1 MEPRDFFILGKSS
14 SGKDTIFQK
23 IKENNELDLK
33 TVVGYTTRPMRENE
47 VDGEEYFFVDRDR
60 LEELKNEDK
69 VIESRDYNTVH
80 GIWSY
85 FTVDDGQIDLDQDNY
100 LYIGTLESYEQVRNF
115 YGEDKVIPIYIE
127 VEQGE
132 RLRRA
137 VLREIEQSEP
147 KYEELCRRF
156 LADEQDFREEE
167 INRLGIEKKYMN
179 EDLDTCVDEIVKDIM
194 ENKES

>member
-1 MEPRDFFILGKSS
+1 MGKIFFILGKSS

-23 IKENNELDLK
+23 IKENNELGLK

-60 LEELKNEDK
+60 LEELKNDDK

-85 FTVDDGQIDLDQDNY
+85 FTVDDGQIDLDQDDY

-115 YGEDKVIPIYIE
+115 YGEDKVIPLFIE

-194 ENKES
+194 ANKES

>member
-1 MEPRDFFILGKSS
+1 MGKIFFILGKSS

-85 FTVDDGQIDLDQDNY
+85 FTVDDGQIDLDQDDY

-179 EDLDTCVDEIVKDIM
+179 EDLDTCVNEIVKDIQAS
-194 ENKES
+194 K

>member
-1 MEPRDFFILGKSS
+1 MGKIFFILGKSS

-23 IKENNELDLK
+23 IKENNELGLK

-167 INRLGIEKKYMN
+167 INRLGIKKKYMN

-194 ENKES
+194 ANKES

>member
-1 MEPRDFFILGKSS
+1 MGKIFFILGKSS

-23 IKENNELDLK
+23 IKENNELGLK

-179 EDLDTCVDEIVKDIM
+179 EDLDSCVAEIVKDIQAS
-194 ENKES
+194 K

>member
-1 MEPRDFFILGKSS
+1 MGKIFFILGKSS

-23 IKENNELDLK
+23 IKENNELGLK

-60 LEELKNEDK
+60 LEELKNDDK

-85 FTVDDGQIDLDQDNY
+85 FTVDDGQIDLDQDDY

-115 YGEDKVIPIYIE
+115 YGEDKVIPLFIE

-167 INRLGIEKKYMN
+167 INRLGIKKKYMN
-179 EDLDTCVDEIVKDIM
+179 EDLDTCVDEIVKDIK
-194 ENKES
+194 ENK

>member
-1 MEPRDFFILGKSS
+1 MGKIFFILGKSS

-85 FTVDDGQIDLDQDNY
+85 FTVDDGQIDLNQDNY

-115 YGEDKVIPIYIE
+115 YGEDKVVPLFIE

-179 EDLDTCVDEIVKDIM
+179 EDLDTCVDEIVKDIK

>member
-1 MEPRDFFILGKSS
+1 MGKIFFILGKSS

-23 IKENNELDLK
+23 IKENNELGLK

-60 LEELKNEDK
+60 LEELKNDDK

-115 YGEDKVIPIYIE
+115 YGEDKVVPLFIE

-179 EDLDTCVDEIVKDIM
+179 EDLDSCVAEIVKDIQAS
-194 ENKES
+194 K

>member
-1 MEPRDFFILGKSS
+1 MGKIFFILGKSS

-23 IKENNELDLK
+23 IKENNELGLK

-85 FTVDDGQIDLDQDNY
+85 FTVDDGQIDLDQDDY
-100 LYIGTLESYEQVRNF
+100 LYIGTLESYEQVRSF

-179 EDLDTCVDEIVKDIM
+179 EDLDTCVDEIAKDIM
-194 ENKES
+194 ENKDS

>member
-1 MEPRDFFILGKSS
+1 MGKIFFILGKSS

-23 IKENNELDLK
+23 IKENNELGLK

-85 FTVDDGQIDLDQDNY
+85 FTVDDGQIDLNQDNY

-115 YGEDKVIPIYIE
+115 YGEDKVVPLFIE

>member
-1 MEPRDFFILGKSS
+1 MGKIFFILGKSS

-23 IKENNELDLK
+23 IKENNELGLK

-85 FTVDDGQIDLDQDNY
+85 FTVDDGQIDLNQDNY

-115 YGEDKVIPIYIE
+115 YGEDKVVPLFIE

-194 ENKES
+194 AKKKS

>member
-1 MEPRDFFILGKSS
+1 MGKIFFILGKSS

-23 IKENNELDLK
+23 IKENNELSLK

-60 LEELKNEDK
+60 LEELKNDDK

-85 FTVDDGQIDLDQDNY
+85 FTVDDGQIDLDQDDY

-194 ENKES
+194 GNKES

>member
-1 MEPRDFFILGKSS
+1 MGKIFFILGKSS

-23 IKENNELDLK
+23 IKENNELGLK

-115 YGEDKVIPIYIE
+115 YGEDKVITIYIE

-167 INRLGIEKKYMN
+167 INRLGIKKKYMN

-194 ENKES
+194 AKKKS

>member
-1 MEPRDFFILGKSS
+1 MGKIFFILGKSS

-33 TVVGYTTRPMRENE
+33 IVVGYTTRPMRENE

-60 LEELKNEDK
+60 LEELKNDDK

-85 FTVDDGQIDLDQDNY
+85 FTVDDGQIDLDQDDY

-194 ENKES
+194 AKKKS

>member
-1 MEPRDFFILGKSS
+1 MGKIFFILGKSS

-23 IKENNELDLK
+23 IKENNELGLK

-60 LEELKNEDK
+60 LEELKNDDK

-179 EDLDTCVDEIVKDIM
+179 EDLDTCVDEIAKDIM
-194 ENKES
+194 ANKES

>member
-1 MEPRDFFILGKSS
+1 MGKIFFILGKSS

-23 IKENNELDLK
+23 IKENKELNLK

-60 LEELKNEDK
+60 LEELQNDGK
-69 VIESRDYNTVH
+69 VIEVRHYNTVH
-80 GIWSY
+80 GVWSY
-85 FTVDDGQIDLDQDNY
+85 FTVDDGQIDLDRDNY

-115 YGEDKVIPIYIE
+115 YGEDKIVPIYIE

-132 RLRRA
+132 RLKRA
-137 VLREIEQSEP
+137 ILREIEQSEP

-167 INRLGIEKKYMN
+167 INRLGINKKYMN
-179 EDLDTCVDEIVKDIM
+179 DNLNDCVNEITKDIK
-194 ENKES
+194 ENK

>member
-1 MEPRDFFILGKSS
+1 MGKIFFILGKSS

-85 FTVDDGQIDLDQDNY
+85 FTVDDGQINLDQDNY

-115 YGEDKVIPIYIE
+115 YGEDKVVPLFIE

-179 EDLDTCVDEIVKDIM
+179 EDLDSCVDEIVKDIQAS
-194 ENKES
+194 K

>member
-1 MEPRDFFILGKSS
+1 MGKIFFILGKSS

-23 IKENNELDLK
+23 IKENNELGLK

-60 LEELKNEDK
+60 LEELKNEDN

-85 FTVDDGQIDLDQDNY
+85 FTVDDGQIDLDQDDY

-167 INRLGIEKKYMN
+167 INRLGIKKKYMN

-194 ENKES
+194 ANKES

>member
-1 MEPRDFFILGKSS
+1 MGKIFFILGKSS

-23 IKENNELDLK
+23 IKENNELGLK

-60 LEELKNEDK
+60 LEELKNDDK

-85 FTVDDGQIDLDQDNY
+85 FTVDDGQIDLDKDDY

-127 VEQGE
+127 VEKGE

-194 ENKES
+194 ANKEF

>member
-1 MEPRDFFILGKSS
+1 MGKIFFILGKSS

-23 IKENNELDLK
+23 IKENNELGLK

-60 LEELKNEDK
+60 LEELKNDDK

-85 FTVDDGQIDLDQDNY
+85 FTVDDGQIDLDQDDY

-167 INRLGIEKKYMN
+167 INRLGIKKKYMN
-179 EDLDTCVDEIVKDIM
+179 EDLDKCVDEIVKDIM
-194 ENKES
+194 AKKKS

>member
-1 MEPRDFFILGKSS
+1 MGKIFFILGKSS

-23 IKENNELDLK
+23 IKENNELGLK

-85 FTVDDGQIDLDQDNY
+85 FTVDDGQIDLDQDDY

-167 INRLGIEKKYMN
+167 INRLGIKKKYMN

-194 ENKES
+194 AKKKS

>member
-1 MEPRDFFILGKSS
+1 MGKIFFILGKSS

-23 IKENNELDLK
+23 IKENNELGLK

-194 ENKES
+194 ANKES

>member
-1 MEPRDFFILGKSS
+1 MGKIFFILGKSS

-23 IKENNELDLK
+23 IKENNELGLK

-85 FTVDDGQIDLDQDNY
+85 FTVDDGQIDLDQDDY
-100 LYIGTLESYEQVRNF
+100 LYIGTLESYEQ
-115 YGEDKVIPIYIE
+115 VIPIYIE

-167 INRLGIEKKYMN
+167 INRLGIKKKYMN

-194 ENKES
+194 AKKKS

>member
-1 MEPRDFFILGKSS
+1 MGKIFFILGKSS

-85 FTVDDGQIDLDQDNY
+85 FTVDDGQINLDQDNY

-115 YGEDKVIPIYIE
+115 YGEDQVVPLFIE

-179 EDLDTCVDEIVKDIM
+179 EDLDSCVDEIVKDIQAS
-194 ENKES
+194 K

>member
-1 MEPRDFFILGKSS
+1 MGKIFFILGKSS

-23 IKENNELDLK
+23 IKENNELGLK

-60 LEELKNEDK
+60 LEELKNDDK

-167 INRLGIEKKYMN
+167 IERLGIKKKYMN
-179 EDLDTCVDEIVKDIM
+179 EDLETCVDEIVKGIK
-194 ENKES
+194 ENK

>member
-1 MEPRDFFILGKSS
+1 MGKIFFILGKSS

-85 FTVDDGQIDLDQDNY
+85 FTVDDGQIDLDQDDY

-115 YGEDKVIPIYIE
+115 YGEDKVVPLFIE

-179 EDLDTCVDEIVKDIM
+179 EDLDSCVAEIVKDIQAS
-194 ENKES
+194 K